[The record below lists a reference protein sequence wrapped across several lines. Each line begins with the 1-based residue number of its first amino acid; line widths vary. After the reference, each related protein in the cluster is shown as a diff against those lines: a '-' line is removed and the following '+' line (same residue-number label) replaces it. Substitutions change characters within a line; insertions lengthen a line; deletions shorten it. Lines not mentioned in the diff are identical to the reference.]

1 MKKRIAV
8 ILAALVCAG
17 GNVCFSRYDFGGT
30 AENMKGGCVLIR
42 VLFVCHGTL

>member
-17 GNVCFSRYDFGGT
+17 GNVCFSRYDFSGMLLRT
-30 AENMKGGCVLIR
+30 WRDDAS
-42 VLFVCHGTL
+42 